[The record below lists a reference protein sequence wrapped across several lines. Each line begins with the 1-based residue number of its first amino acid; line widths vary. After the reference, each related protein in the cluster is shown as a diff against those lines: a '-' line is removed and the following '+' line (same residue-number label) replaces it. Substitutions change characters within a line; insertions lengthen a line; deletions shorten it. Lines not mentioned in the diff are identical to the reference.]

1 MSGMVEFRITS
12 DLQEIRKQ
20 AITTNYP
27 EVKAWVDGVAE
38 QYRSI
43 VVTED
48 GVQAAKQD
56 RANLR
61 KLQANIDQVR
71 KECRAA
77 ALAVSAETEAN
88 CKELVATLE
97 TAVQNLDTQ
106 AKAFETRRKE
116 EKKNRL
122 SAYFDQAVC
131 DMAEWLTFDDCFNPK
146 WLNATYAES
155 AAWSDI
161 DAAIDRCRA
170 DLNAI
175 RALHSE
181 FETTLLDEY
190 TRTRNISAVLVKN
203 ETLCR
208 MKAVEEERKRKETEA
223 AAKYAAAQRQKMTP
237 LKPEC
242 IGESDEYEVIDIVG
256 TVEPQQEQPANDLV
270 DEDGCEMPTVQEAPS
285 VADVIRAVE
294 QEAFA
299 YAAVEDEPTYTLYFD
314 PHCTDEQFM
323 ELLKYMDGAG
333 IRRTL
338 RVDGTAAQLNGL
350 RTYMKNNGIR
360 FERVPE

>member
-27 EVKAWVDGVAE
+27 EVKAWVDSVAE

-61 KLQANIDQVR
+61 KLQGSIDQVR

-77 ALAVSAETEAN
+77 ALAVSAETEEN

-106 AKAFETRRKE
+106 AKAFETQLKE

-122 SAYFDQAVC
+122 SAYFNQAVC

-146 WLNATYAES
+146 WLNDTYAENT
-155 AAWSDI
+155 ACMDI

-208 MKAVEEERKRKETEA
+208 MKAVEEERKRKEAEA
-223 AAKYAAAQRQKMTP
+223 ATKYAALLEESKRVADETMRQAEQKASESGKSVTET
-237 LKPEC
+237 L
-242 IGESDEYEVIDIVG
+242 GELSRPV
-256 TVEPQQEQPANDLV
+256 NDLV
-270 DEDGCEMPTVQEAPS
+270 DEDGHEMPLAQEEAIYTV
-285 VADVIRAVE
+285 D
-294 QEAFA
+294 F
-299 YAAVEDEPTYTLYFD
+299 
-314 PHCTDEQFM
+314 
-323 ELLKYMDGAG
+323 
-333 IRRTL
+333 
-338 RVDGTAAQLNGL
+338 RVYGTAVQLNGL
-350 RTYMKNNGIR
+350 KAYMKEHDIR
-360 FERVPE
+360 FGRVPE

>member
-20 AITTNYP
+20 AITTNYAD
-27 EVKAWVDGVAE
+27 VKAWVDGVAE

-106 AKAFETRRKE
+106 AKAFEARRKE

-146 WLNATYAES
+146 WLNATCPES
-155 AAWSDI
+155 TAQMDI
-161 DAAIDRCRA
+161 NAAIDRCRA

-190 TRTRNISAVLVKN
+190 TRTRNISTVLVKN
-203 ETLCR
+203 ETLGR
-208 MKAVEEERKRKETEA
+208 MKAAEEDRKRKEAEA
-223 AAKYAAAQRQKMTP
+223 AAKYEEQKAACAAVRMASAGDAVI
-237 LKPEC
+237 E
-242 IGESDEYEVIDIVG
+242 EHSEVGQVIA
-256 TVEPQQEQPANDLV
+256 TVE
-270 DEDGCEMPTVQEAPS
+270 
-285 VADVIRAVE
+285 R
-294 QEAFA
+294 EAFERS
-299 YAAVEDEPTYTLYFD
+299 VSEPEPTYTVDF
-314 PHCTDEQFM
+314 
-323 ELLKYMDGAG
+323 
-333 IRRTL
+333 
-338 RVDGTAAQLNGL
+338 RVFGTAAQLDEL
-350 RTYMKNNGIR
+350 RVYMRTKGIR
-360 FERVPE
+360 FGRVPE

>member
-20 AITTNYP
+20 AITTNYAD
-27 EVKAWVDGVAE
+27 VKAWVDGVAE

-97 TAVQNLDTQ
+97 TAVQSLDTQ
-106 AKAFETRRKE
+106 AKAFEARRKE
-116 EKKNRL
+116 EKAAKL
-122 SAYFDQAVC
+122 KTYF
-131 DMAEWLTFDDCFNPK
+131 ERENELHNTKTYLTWEGVLDPR
-146 WLNATYAES
+146 WLNATASEDAAEK
-155 AAWSDI
+155 AI
-161 DAAIDRCRA
+161 DAIITDTVNGIAAIVS
-170 DLNAI
+170 LQ
-175 RALHSE
+175 SP
-181 FETTLLDEY
+181 FEVELLDYYRE
-190 TRTRNISAVLVKN
+190 THDVTAVLQKN
-203 ETLCR
+203 ARLLE
-208 MKAVEEERKRKETEA
+208 MKKAQEARERAAREAEA

-256 TVEPQQEQPANDLV
+256 TVEPQQEQPTNDLV
-270 DEDGCEMPTVQEAPS
+270 DEDGCEMPTVQE
-285 VADVIRAVE
+285 VLYTVDFRA
-294 QEAFA
+294 
-299 YAAVEDEPTYTLYFD
+299 
-314 PHCTDEQFM
+314 H
-323 ELLKYMDGAG
+323 
-333 IRRTL
+333 
-338 RVDGTAAQLNGL
+338 GTAAQLNGL
-350 RTYMKNNGIR
+350 RSYMKNNGIR

>member
-20 AITTNYP
+20 AITTNYAD
-27 EVKAWVDGVAE
+27 VKAWVDGVAE

-97 TAVQNLDTQ
+97 TAVQSLDTQ
-106 AKAFETRRKE
+106 AKAFETQRKE

-223 AAKYAAAQRQKMTP
+223 AAKYAALLEESKRVADETMRQAEQKASETGKSVTET
-237 LKPEC
+237 L
-242 IGESDEYEVIDIVG
+242 GEMPRPV
-256 TVEPQQEQPANDLV
+256 NDLV
-270 DEDGCEMPTVQEAPS
+270 DEDGHEMPLAQEESIYTV
-285 VADVIRAVE
+285 D
-294 QEAFA
+294 F
-299 YAAVEDEPTYTLYFD
+299 
-314 PHCTDEQFM
+314 
-323 ELLKYMDGAG
+323 
-333 IRRTL
+333 
-338 RVDGTAAQLNGL
+338 RVYGTAEQLNGL
-350 RTYMKNNGIR
+350 KAYMKECGIR
-360 FERVPE
+360 FGRVPE

>member
-20 AITTNYP
+20 AITTNYAD
-27 EVKAWVDGVAE
+27 VKAWVDGVAE

-106 AKAFETRRKE
+106 AKAFEEQRRAAKE
-116 EKKNRL
+116 MTLKEYFEEENERHNTT
-122 SAYFDQAVC
+122 AYLAWDGVL
-131 DMAEWLTFDDCFNPK
+131 DKK
-146 WLNATYAES
+146 WLNATSEDTAKK
-155 AAWSDI
+155 AI
-161 DAAIDRCRA
+161 DAVIADTVNGIAAIVS
-170 DLNAI
+170 LQ
-175 RALHSE
+175 SP
-181 FETTLLDEY
+181 FEVELLEY
-190 TRTRNISAVLVKN
+190 YRETHDVSAVLLRN
-203 ETLCR
+203 NRLLI
-208 MKAVEEERKRKETEA
+208 MKKAQEDREQAAREAAEAKRLAEEVAQNAVEVEE
-223 AAKYAAAQRQKMTP
+223 
-237 LKPEC
+237 
-242 IGESDEYEVIDIVG
+242 
-256 TVEPQQEQPANDLV
+256 PA
-270 DEDGCEMPTVQEAPS
+270 PQEAPS
-285 VADVIRAVE
+285 VADVIRSVE

-350 RTYMKNNGIR
+350 RSYMKNNGIR

>member
-1 MSGMVEFRITS
+1 MSGIVEFRITS

-20 AITTNYP
+20 AITTNYAD
-27 EVKAWVDGVAE
+27 VKAWVDGVAE

-106 AKAFETRRKE
+106 AKAFETQRKE

-208 MKAVEEERKRKETEA
+208 MKAVEEKQKRKEAEA
-223 AAKYAAAQRQKMTP
+223 AAKYEEQKAACAAVRMASAGDAVI
-237 LKPEC
+237 E
-242 IGESDEYEVIDIVG
+242 EHSEVG
-256 TVEPQQEQPANDLV
+256 Q
-270 DEDGCEMPTVQEAPS
+270 
-285 VADVIRAVE
+285 VI
-294 QEAFA
+294 
-299 YAAVEDEPTYTLYFD
+299 AAVEREAFERAVSEPEPTYTVDF
-314 PHCTDEQFM
+314 
-323 ELLKYMDGAG
+323 
-333 IRRTL
+333 
-338 RVDGTAAQLNGL
+338 RVFGTAAQLDEL
-350 RTYMKNNGIR
+350 RVYMRTKGIR
-360 FERVPE
+360 YGRVPK

>member
-106 AKAFETRRKE
+106 AKSFEERRRAAKE
-116 EKKNRL
+116 MTLKEYFEEENERHNTT
-122 SAYFDQAVC
+122 AYLAWDGVL
-131 DMAEWLTFDDCFNPK
+131 DKK
-146 WLNATYAES
+146 WLNATSEDTAKK
-155 AAWSDI
+155 AI
-161 DAAIDRCRA
+161 DAVIADTVNGIAAIVS
-170 DLNAI
+170 LQ
-175 RALHSE
+175 SP
-181 FETTLLDEY
+181 FEVELLEY
-190 TRTRNISAVLVKN
+190 YRETHDVSAVLLRN
-203 ETLCR
+203 NRLLI
-208 MKAVEEERKRKETEA
+208 MKKAQEDREQAAREAAEAKRLAEEVAQNAVEVEE
-223 AAKYAAAQRQKMTP
+223 
-237 LKPEC
+237 
-242 IGESDEYEVIDIVG
+242 
-256 TVEPQQEQPANDLV
+256 PA
-270 DEDGCEMPTVQEAPS
+270 PQEAPS
-285 VADVIRAVE
+285 VADVIRSVE

-350 RTYMKNNGIR
+350 RSYMKNNGIR

>member
-20 AITTNYP
+20 AITTNYAD
-27 EVKAWVDGVAE
+27 VKAWVDGVAE

-116 EKKNRL
+116 EKAARL
-122 SAYFDQAVC
+122 KTYFDR
-131 DMAEWLTFDDCFNPK
+131 ENELRNTNTYLTWEGVLDPK
-146 WLNATYAES
+146 WLNATASEDAAEKAIDAIITDTVNGIAAIVSLQSPFEVELLDHYRETHDVTAVLQKNARLLEMKKAQEEREKAAREAAEAKRLAEES
-155 AAWSDI
+155 A
-161 DAAIDRCRA
+161 R
-170 DLNAI
+170 NAM
-175 RALHSE
+175 
-181 FETTLLDEY
+181 
-190 TRTRNISAVLVKN
+190 VL
-203 ETLCR
+203 
-208 MKAVEEERKRKETEA
+208 EE
-223 AAKYAAAQRQKMTP
+223 
-237 LKPEC
+237 
-242 IGESDEYEVIDIVG
+242 
-256 TVEPQQEQPANDLV
+256 PA
-270 DEDGCEMPTVQEAPS
+270 PQEAPS
-285 VADVIRAVE
+285 VADVIRSVE

-299 YAAVEDEPTYTLYFD
+299 YAAVEDEPQEEEIYT
-314 PHCTDEQFM
+314 
-323 ELLKYMDGAG
+323 
-333 IRRTL
+333 
-338 RVDGTAAQLNGL
+338 VDFRAHGTAAQLNGL
-350 RTYMKNNGIR
+350 RSYMKNNGIR

>member
-20 AITTNYP
+20 AITTNYAD
-27 EVKAWVDGVAE
+27 VKAWVDGVAE

-88 CKELVATLE
+88 CKELVETLE
-97 TAVQNLDTQ
+97 TAVQSLDTQ

-116 EKKNRL
+116 EKAARL
-122 SAYFDQAVC
+122 KTYFDR
-131 DMAEWLTFDDCFNPK
+131 ENELHNTNTYLTWEGVLDPK
-146 WLNATYAES
+146 WLNATASEDAAEKAIDAIITDTVNGIAAIVTLQSPFEVELLDHYRETHDVTAVLQKNARLLEMKKAQEEREEAAREAAEAKRLAEES
-155 AAWSDI
+155 A
-161 DAAIDRCRA
+161 R
-170 DLNAI
+170 NAE
-175 RALHSE
+175 A
-181 FETTLLDEY
+181 
-190 TRTRNISAVLVKN
+190 
-203 ETLCR
+203 
-208 MKAVEEERKRKETEA
+208 EEE
-223 AAKYAAAQRQKMTP
+223 
-237 LKPEC
+237 
-242 IGESDEYEVIDIVG
+242 
-256 TVEPQQEQPANDLV
+256 PA
-270 DEDGCEMPTVQEAPS
+270 PQEAPS
-285 VADVIRAVE
+285 VADVIRSVE
-294 QEAFA
+294 QETFA
-299 YAAVEDEPTYTLYFD
+299 YAAVEEEPTYTLYFD

-350 RTYMKNNGIR
+350 KAYMKEHGIR
-360 FERVPE
+360 FGRVPE